1 MPETPSSPVTK
12 TMSATAP
19 TLPAETLVIEGP
31 DAAQFMHGQFTSR
44 VLALPVGSWQFST
57 WLDATGRV
65 RALFHL
71 ARLADQRWL
80 LLLRGGRAGD
90 LKDEL
95 SRFVFR
101 ARVGLLAQPAGVL
114 TAGPAMALHAAEEA
128 EGVPHLGCGEHSI
141 VVAAEARG
149 DDPRALQIREGW
161 PWLHAGAIG
170 QYNAA
175 SLGLHHLGA
184 VALDKGCYPGQE
196 IVARLH
202 YRGGNKRRLCR
213 VILSQ
218 AVAPDTRLKRAG
230 DGAELHLLDAV
241 GGDSGV
247 TGLAVAHEDWLVASQ
262 DSHDALLTCGA
273 RARIVESWGE

>member
-1 MPETPSSPVTK
+1 MSETAS
-12 TMSATAP
+12 

-31 DAAQFMHGQFTSR
+31 DAAQFMHGQFTSP
-44 VLALPVGSWQFST
+44 VLALPVGSWQFSA

-65 RALFHL
+65 RAMFHL
-71 ARLADQRWL
+71 TRLADQRWG
-80 LLLRGGRAGD
+80 LLLRGGRAVD

-101 ARVGLLAQPAGVL
+101 SRVVLLAQPAGML
-114 TAGPAMALHAAEEA
+114 TIGPAMALHAADETG
-128 EGVPHLGCGEHSI
+128 GVLHVGCGDYSM
-141 VVAAEARG
+141 VVAADASG
-149 DDPRALQIREGW
+149 DDPRARQIREGW
-161 PWLHAGAIG
+161 PWLSAGAIG

-184 VALDKGCYPGQE
+184 IALNKGCYPGQE

-218 AVAPDTRLKRAG
+218 AVAADTRLKRAS

-241 GGDSGV
+241 GGDSEV
-247 TGLAVAHEDWLVASQ
+247 PGLAVAHEDWLVGSQ
-262 DSHDALLTCGA
+262 DGHDISCTSGT
-273 RARIVESWGE
+273 RVRIVESWGE

>member
-1 MPETPSSPVTK
+1 MSP
-12 TMSATAP
+12 TAP

-31 DAAQFMHGQFTSR
+31 DAAQFMHGQFTSP
-44 VLALPVGSWQFST
+44 VLALSVGSWQFSA

-71 ARLADQRWL
+71 ARLADQRWV
-80 LLLRGGRAGD
+80 LLLRGGQAGD
-90 LKDEL
+90 LKNEL

-101 ARVGLLAQPAGVL
+101 ARVELLVQPVGLL
-114 TAGPAMALHAAEEA
+114 TAGPAMALHATEEA
-128 EGVPHLGCGEHSI
+128 EGILHVGCGDHSI
-141 VVAAEARG
+141 VIAAEAPG
-149 DDPRALQIREGW
+149 DDLRAMQIREGW
-161 PWLHAGAIG
+161 PWLPAGAIG

-213 VILSQ
+213 VMLSQ
-218 AVAPDTRLKRAG
+218 AVAPDTRLKRVG

-247 TGLAVAHEDWLVASQ
+247 TGLAVAHEDWLIASQ